1 MQAFLPGSWGP
12 QAVAFTKQNPSQ
24 VACAVLTAPGMALI
38 LTLGIRGFGGDAG
51 DRSVGDGDS
60 GGCGGD

>member
-1 MQAFLPGSWGP
+1 M
-12 QAVAFTKQNPSQ
+12 
-24 VACAVLTAPGMALI
+24 LTAPGMALI